1 MQRPWCAVLALLA
14 TAPRRFLC
22 EESCPAGASSA
33 SCRPGGAG
41 ATVEAAAPVGA
52 GQAHQEEAQK
62 AELLAQEIAELEGFI
77 QMGED
82 RIGLLKE
89 LRATLGSGHA
99 DPADTS
105 VRALRE
111 TLPLLSEVPVDA
123 HTSPV
128 AISEDFL
135 VSKAVLPQDEPVG
148 LVKFL
153 PLRSPRSS
161 SSSSSKNQ
169 VEMPSALLI
178 AAQSDGIV
186 RLYTPPGHLVLEFA
200 TGHDHPVTQLA
211 SSLSHDEYLVVTGD
225 TGGVVRVHKISVRA
239 RRLTKDQKKARRA
252 SMDEKVSQYLN
263 AEVNV
268 TAQLQRQM
276 QLPADG
282 EGNIPPMTSLVMASQ
297 GGTKYFVAG
306 DSAGQVSVFTKNGTL
321 RAQLDVGE
329 SGRGGVLSL
338 HSQLSSVLF
347 RAEGQWGYIDMEK
360 MVPRPVS
367 CPQLDGRVVAAVL
380 DSQMASRAILA
391 DEAGTISVY
400 SVKNKKDCSLEL
412 RFEAAAGVRS
422 ESVELASVR
431 GFALALQQVEG
442 QALVTALNV
451 SQAGKRAGDLSLLPK
466 SVVWRRNRQPA
477 RAWTVHKRYQQGD
490 LIAFLSEDG
499 TEIEIMELL
508 MVVHTPPNRSGM
520 DSFSDF
526 KMPVIGVAIVLVL
539 GYQFLKN
546 GGKLGVGKKAG
557 GLGNR
562 DFRSVLNKRKGG
574 IGGLG
579 RRHR

>member
-1 MQRPWCAVLALLA
+1 MQRPWWAALALLA
-14 TAPRRFLC
+14 TAPRRLLC
-22 EESCPAGASSA
+22 QELCPAGAASA
-33 SCRPGGAG
+33 SCRPGGDG
-41 ATVEAAAPVGA
+41 AAAEAQVEAEVQGA
-52 GQAHQEEAQK
+52 D
-62 AELLAQEIAELEGFI
+62 LLAQELAELEDFI
-77 QMGED
+77 RMGEG
-82 RIGLLKE
+82 RIALLKE
-89 LRATLGSGHA
+89 LRA
-99 DPADTS
+99 
-105 VRALRE
+105 ALRSGNADSPGVPAGVLRE
-111 TLPLLSEVPVDA
+111 PLPLLSEVRVDPHA
-123 HTSPV
+123 SPV
-128 AISEDFL
+128 AIPEDFL

-153 PLRSPRSS
+153 PLRSPRASS
-161 SSSSSKNQ
+161 SSSSSKHH

-186 RLYTPPGHLVLEFA
+186 RLYTPPGDMVLEFA

-225 TGGVVRVHKISVRA
+225 AGGGIRVHRISVRA

-252 SMDEKVSQYLN
+252 SMDEKVSQYMN

-282 EGNIPPMTSLVMASQ
+282 EGNVPAMTALVMASQ
-297 GGTKYFVAG
+297 GGTKYFMAG

-321 RAQLDVGE
+321 RAQIDVGDP
-329 SGRGGVLSL
+329 GGAGVLSL
-338 HSQLSSVLF
+338 HAQLSSVLF

-380 DSQMASRAILA
+380 DSQMASRAMVV
-391 DEAGTISVY
+391 DETGVTSIY

-412 RFEAAAGVRS
+412 RFEAAATGGHPG
-422 ESVELASVR
+422 SVQLASVR
-431 GFALALQQVEG
+431 GFALALRQGEG
-442 QALVTALNV
+442 RASLTALNV
-451 SQAGKRAGDLSLLPK
+451 SQAGKRAGDLSPPTQ
-466 SVVWRRNRQPA
+466 SVVWSQDRPPA
-477 RAWTVHKRYQQGD
+477 RAWSVHKRQQQGD
-490 LIAFLSEDG
+490 LLAFLSEDG

-508 MVVHTPPNRSGM
+508 MVVHTPPSR
-520 DSFSDF
+520 DTFSDF

-546 GGKLGVGKKAG
+546 GGKLGVGRKAG

-579 RRHR
+579 RRGR